1 MLLIQKS
8 ELHKEDISH
17 SQLLDHISSN
27 IGATQTDTLKLV
39 FFPGQMPGKK
49 YTNTTS
55 KYLQPKISIRAIPS
69 R

>member
-8 ELHKEDISH
+8 ELHKENISH

-39 FFPGQMPGKK
+39 FFPGKMLGKK
-49 YTNTTS
+49 CTNT
-55 KYLQPKISIRAIPS
+55 KYFQPKISIRAIPS